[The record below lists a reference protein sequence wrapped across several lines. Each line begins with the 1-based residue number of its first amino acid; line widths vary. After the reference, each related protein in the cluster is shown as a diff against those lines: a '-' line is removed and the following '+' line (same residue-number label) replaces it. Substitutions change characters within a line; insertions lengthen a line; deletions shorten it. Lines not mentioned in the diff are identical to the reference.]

1 VRIEVELDCT
11 EARPL
16 GTLRGEV
23 KLRGGKEDQQL
34 QNLKLCLT
42 VDARIDALLPVRDDH
57 LVILEYDFVEKLEV
71 PAQTEQA
78 MAFEVALPGDIPVS
92 LAETKVYAEI
102 RCHHPHVLERTVID
116 IKAPESYQRLIS
128 CMAQVGLKLKGAFC
142 QESSVFEASR
152 PLAQFFEFDAQGTEF
167 SEVEAAFRLQGT
179 RIDVFLVADRKR
191 SGFLGWIDDIL
202 GHDSMVARTSVAVSD
217 SDDAIIRAIER
228 ALRALSQN

>member
-1 VRIEVELDCT
+1 
-11 EARPL
+11 
-16 GTLRGEV
+16 
-23 KLRGGKEDQQL
+23 
-34 QNLKLCLT
+34 
-42 VDARIDALLPVRDDH
+42 
-57 LVILEYDFVEKLEV
+57 
-71 PAQTEQA
+71 
-78 MAFEVALPGDIPVS
+78 
-92 LAETKVYAEI
+92 
-102 RCHHPHVLERTVID
+102 VID

-217 SDDAIIRAIER
+217 SDDAIIQAIEG